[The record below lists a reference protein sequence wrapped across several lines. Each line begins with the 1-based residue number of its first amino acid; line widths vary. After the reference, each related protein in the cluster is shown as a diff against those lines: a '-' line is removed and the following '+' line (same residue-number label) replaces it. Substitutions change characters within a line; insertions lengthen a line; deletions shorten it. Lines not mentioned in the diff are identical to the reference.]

1 MNTEKRKYSVDIFGQ
16 EYVLISDEA
25 ESLIIKA
32 AALVDATMREIQKA
46 GLSDKNKL
54 AILAALRIASL
65 LESERLSNVASKVKE
80 QELLS
85 RIDQE
90 LLSFLQ

>member
-25 ESLIIKA
+25 ESLITKA